1 MSETDQEPEP
11 NGRSPQGR
19 AASAVELAGL
29 VAEERHARQRLDLY
43 RAKAYSGR
51 DTSTARL
58 HELERRRGALGRAPR
73 RHRAVRR
80 LLALTTAF

>member
-51 DTSTARL
+51 ATSTARL
-58 HELERRRGALGRAPR
+58 HELERRLASARTRLAAA
-73 RHRAVRR
+73 RHAGG
-80 LLALTTAF
+80 